1 MVKKVYSNL
10 FNWLIIKINAT
21 LSLGDDTSRAKCQI
35 NVLDIFGFESFEL
48 NSFEQLCINY
58 CNEKL
63 QSHFNEHIFKLEQDE
78 YKAQGVI
85 VANTAFK
92 DNQPCL
98 DMLEL
103 RNVGV
108 FSMLDEEISVPKG
121 SDVGFLSKVLDRYV
135 TKVISKLFIFL
146 TLCLFSLRYFRE
158 IMSNGATSPTLLLTS
173 IPLLIGKASEREE
186 AKTIRQARSRFFYCS
201 SLCR

>member
-10 FNWLIIKINAT
+10 FNWLIVKINAT
-21 LSLGDDTSRAKCQI
+21 LSLGDDASRAKCQI

-85 VANTAFK
+85 VADTAFK

-98 DMLEL
+98 DMLEI

-121 SDVGFLSKVLDRYV
+121 SDAGFLSKVLDRYV
-135 TKVISKLFIFL
+135 TKVIHKHPPFSCFL
-146 TLCLFSLRYFRE
+146 TFRACFHCN
-158 IMSNGATSPTLLLTS
+158 ITGNH
-173 IPLLIGKASEREE
+173 
-186 AKTIRQARSRFFYCS
+186 
-201 SLCR
+201 

>member
-21 LSLGDDTSRAKCQI
+21 LSLGDDASRAKCQI

-135 TKVISKLFIFL
+135 TKVINKHTPSFFSCFSR
-146 TLCLFSLRYFRE
+146 LCLFFIALLPVIISYGYYLTY
-158 IMSNGATSPTLLLTS
+158 TLLLTS
-173 IPLLIGKASEREE
+173 IPLRTGKASEREE
-186 AKTIRQARSRFFYCS
+186 AETIR
-201 SLCR
+201 